1 MNRKHDFYPKS
12 TPFALAKAQ
21 TKVGAQDHERYPAT
35 SGQSTVAL
43 ARGHMRRDH
52 LFIST
57 QFIEILGGYKCKS
70 PHPERGAQ
78 RGREKPEQQ
87 PLPFA
92 ASTPHH
98 LSSVGG
104 GSPPLPSVC
113 RFACSNPTARTSPRL
128 RPGRDPGQPIRSH
141 LHAHLGFPVRA
152 VLGGEGVRG
161 GALELTARGVSSD
174 TCCGALVSSLRA
186 RPPFLQQGFAPF
198 RSG

>member
-78 RGREKPEQQ
+78 KGGKSQSSNRSRSHRSFHTSPPELGRWRQ
-87 PLPFA
+87 PA
-92 ASTPHH
+92 ASFRLPLCFLHPHRTQ
-98 LSSVGG
+98 LASVQAETRVNRSGRI
-104 GSPPLPSVC
+104 S
-113 RFACSNPTARTSPRL
+113 TRTSASPC
-128 RPGRDPGQPIRSH
+128 
-141 LHAHLGFPVRA
+141 VRFL
-152 VLGGEGVRG
+152 V
-161 GALELTARGVSSD
+161 ARVCVAAPSS
-174 TCCGALVSSLRA
+174 
-186 RPPFLQQGFAPF
+186 
-198 RSG
+198 

>member
-104 GSPPLPSVC
+104 GLPAASFRLPLCFLHPHRTQLASVQAET
-113 RFACSNPTARTSPRL
+113 RVNRSGRISTRTSASPC
-128 RPGRDPGQPIRSH
+128 
-141 LHAHLGFPVRA
+141 VRFL
-152 VLGGEGVRG
+152 V
-161 GALELTARGVSSD
+161 ARVCVAAPSS
-174 TCCGALVSSLRA
+174 
-186 RPPFLQQGFAPF
+186 
-198 RSG
+198 

>member
-78 RGREKPEQQ
+78 KGGKSQSSNRSRSHRSFHTSPPELGRWRQ
-87 PLPFA
+87 PA
-92 ASTPHH
+92 ASFRLPLCLLQPHRTH
-98 LSSVGG
+98 LASPASRQRPGSSDPV
-104 GSPPLPSVC
+104 
-113 RFACSNPTARTSPRL
+113 ASPRAPPRL
-128 RPGRDPGQPIRSH
+128 P
-141 LHAHLGFPVRA
+141 RA
-152 VLGGEGVRG
+152 
-161 GALELTARGVSSD
+161 
-174 TCCGALVSSLRA
+174 CGSWW
-186 RPPFLQQGFAPF
+186 
-198 RSG
+198 

>member
-1 MNRKHDFYPKS
+1 VNRKHDFYPKS

-78 RGREKPEQQ
+78 KGGKSQSSNRSRSHRSFHTSPPELGRWRQ
-87 PLPFA
+87 PA
-92 ASTPHH
+92 ASFRLPLCLLQPHRTH
-98 LSSVGG
+98 LA
-104 GSPPLPSVC
+104 SPPSRQRPGSSDPV
-113 RFACSNPTARTSPRL
+113 ASPRAPPRL
-128 RPGRDPGQPIRSH
+128 P
-141 LHAHLGFPVRA
+141 RA
-152 VLGGEGVRG
+152 
-161 GALELTARGVSSD
+161 
-174 TCCGALVSSLRA
+174 CGSWW
-186 RPPFLQQGFAPF
+186 
-198 RSG
+198 